1 MPRATG
7 IADTEPKPPHLARP
21 LARRFDKIPPVLI
34 QIRKTA
40 DPSIIATA
48 GAAAAAAFLPN
59 QGIPWPNQHMYEEP
73 AQATSPRAAAKQST
87 QLAQV
92 PRARP
97 SFQLNLASKSTTR
110 FMSSALRVVGSVAA
124 VSS

>member
-7 IADTEPKPPHLARP
+7 TAGKEPKPPYLSRP

-34 QIRKTA
+34 PIRKTA
-40 DPSIIATA
+40 APSKAATA
-48 GAAAAAAFLPN
+48 GAAAAGAFLPN
-59 QGIPWPNQHMYEEP
+59 QGIPWPNQHMFEEP

-97 SFQLNLASKSTTR
+97 SFQLNLASKATTR
-110 FMSSALRVVGSVAA
+110 YLFPQRFA
-124 VSS
+124 